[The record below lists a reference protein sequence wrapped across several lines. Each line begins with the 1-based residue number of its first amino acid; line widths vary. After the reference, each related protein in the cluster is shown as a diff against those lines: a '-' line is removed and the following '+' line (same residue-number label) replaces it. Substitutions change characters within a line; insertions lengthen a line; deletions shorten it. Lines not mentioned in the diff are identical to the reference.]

1 MESIGTDT
9 RVAPI
14 ARSPL
19 DSARGR
25 RRPHSKGWQTH
36 TPTHS
41 HTNNRAQVPHLT
53 INKYEYPTP

>member
-1 MESIGTDT
+1 MEAIKIQD

-25 RRPHSKGWQTH
+25 RRCYGTYRHEDANDRLYEFIRIMQIQEQKKQIIQQSK
-36 TPTHS
+36 
-41 HTNNRAQVPHLT
+41 
-53 INKYEYPTP
+53 

>member
-1 MESIGTDT
+1 MEAIGTED

-25 RRPHSKGWQTH
+25 RKRPVYTH
-36 TPTHS
+36 APVVKSDMVIESPTQGS
-41 HTNNRAQVPHLT
+41 R
-53 INKYEYPTP
+53 

>member
-1 MESIGTDT
+1 MEAIGTED

-25 RRPHSKGWQTH
+25 RKHRAIHVPLTPKVAILDSPSSQT
-36 TPTHS
+36 S
-41 HTNNRAQVPHLT
+41 VGMR
-53 INKYEYPTP
+53 

>member
-1 MESIGTDT
+1 MEAIGTED

-25 RRPHSKGWQTH
+25 RKHRRTYTSMTVSTGVVVIES
-36 TPTHS
+36 PTS
-41 HTNNRAQVPHLT
+41 QSR
-53 INKYEYPTP
+53 

>member
-1 MESIGTDT
+1 MEAIGIAD

-25 RRPHSKGWQTH
+25 RKYRYTYVIHLLPPNADLVVIES
-36 TPTHS
+36 PTIQS
-41 HTNNRAQVPHLT
+41 SF
-53 INKYEYPTP
+53 EYPQPV

>member
-1 MESIGTDT
+1 MEAIGTGD

-25 RRPHSKGWQTH
+25 RKHRPAHVAIISS
-36 TPTHS
+36 P
-41 HTNNRAQVPHLT
+41 
-53 INKYEYPTP
+53 INSNKSEWECLPSPPSMR

>member
-1 MESIGTDT
+1 MEAIGTED

-25 RRPHSKGWQTH
+25 RKQRIYTYAPVVKSGIVIES
-36 TPTHS
+36 PTS
-41 HTNNRAQVPHLT
+41 QGSR
-53 INKYEYPTP
+53 